1 MVTARPPAHFPT
13 PCQRVETRMSP
24 TRAQNGPAPLPP
36 ELNPRGRGKAASR
49 TSGAGRKGPSP
60 RQVRR
65 ARLLGRIARGF
76 LLAVAAA
83 TALAVLAV
91 AATGYTVL
99 QWSAKKIARVDAFAG
114 LTDRPAPSAGG
125 STTFL
130 LVGSDA
136 REGMSHADLKRL
148 HLGSVASASGR
159 RADTM
164 LMMHISP
171 QNGTV
176 TVVSL
181 PRDSYVT
188 IPAHR
193 AADGSTVRERR
204 DKLNSAYSFGGA
216 PLTVGTVERTTG
228 VRIDHYLE
236 VDFLG
241 FERLVDAIGGV
252 DVCAPTKLRDRLAGL
267 RLPKGVSHVDGETA
281 LAYVR
286 ARHLDARADLGRI
299 DRQQRFLGSMAD
311 RVTSRDVLLD
321 PRALVRFLNAALDAV
336 RADPGLTEKGLV
348 TLGTELRHASG
359 KDVRFRTVPIAN
371 PSYRVRGAG
380 AVALWDAAAA
390 KTMFTAMRE
399 DTSTGHLGK
408 QKGDSA
414 LTIPPA
420 QISVQVYNGSKT
432 VGLATSASQELSG
445 RGFDIAGPA
454 QNWRTNGVGRTILRY
469 DARYS
474 DSIKT
479 LAAAVPGARLV
490 AVPGLGHTLQ
500 VVIGSQ
506 YTGTHAVDVSAANVP
521 GISAAETAAGRA
533 ADADPC
539 S

>member
-1 MVTARPPAHFPT
+1 M
-13 PCQRVETRMSP
+13 
-24 TRAQNGPAPLPP
+24 
-36 ELNPRGRGKAASR
+36 
-49 TSGAGRKGPSP
+49 
-60 RQVRR
+60 
-65 ARLLGRIARGF
+65 
-76 LLAVAAA
+76 
-83 TALAVLAV
+83 
-91 AATGYTVL
+91 L

-390 KTMFTAMRE
+390 KTLFTAMRE
-399 DTSTGHLGK
+399 DTSTRHLGK

-454 QNWRTNGVGRTILRY
+454 QNWRTN
-469 DARYS
+469 AS
-474 DSIKT
+474 
-479 LAAAVPGARLV
+479 
-490 AVPGLGHTLQ
+490 
-500 VVIGSQ
+500 
-506 YTGTHAVDVSAANVP
+506 GTHDPALRRSLLGQHQDACRGRARRSAGGRAR
-521 GISAAETAAGRA
+521 SRSHAAGRDRLA
-533 ADADPC
+533 VHRDACRPRLGGERPRDQRRRNRGRPRGRRRPLQLVVADLDAEVVGEQRGEVQQLCRADHRTAQVVEAAERLQGRPAQVDPRQGGVADAQ
-539 S
+539 

>member
-1 MVTARPPAHFPT
+1 MPSTRPP
-13 PCQRVETRMSP
+13 Q
-24 TRAQNGPAPLPP
+24 GPAPLPP
-36 ELNPRGRGKAASR
+36 ELNPRGRTSVASR
-49 TSGAGRKGPSP
+49 PSGGRSGGPRRPS
-60 RQVRR
+60 RR
-65 ARLLGRIARGF
+65 AVGRVTRVF
-76 LLAVAAA
+76 LFTVAAC
-83 TALAVLAV
+83 TALTVLAV

-99 QWSAKKIARVDAFAG
+99 QWSAKKIARVNAFAG
-114 LTDRPAPSAGG
+114 LTDRPAPSADG

-136 REGMSHADLKRL
+136 REGMSTADMKRL
-148 HLGSVASASGR
+148 HLGTVATAAGR

-164 LMMHISP
+164 LMLHISP
-171 QNGTV
+171 QHGTV
-176 TVVSL
+176 SVVSL

-193 AADGSTVRERR
+193 SRTDGTEVKQSRN
-204 DKLNSAYSFGGA
+204 KLNSAYAWGGA
-216 PLTVGTVERTTG
+216 PLTVATVERTTG

-241 FERLVDAIGGV
+241 FVRLVDAVGGV
-252 DVCAPTKLRDRLAGL
+252 DVCAPRRLHDHKAGL
-267 RLPKGVSHVDGETA
+267 RLPKGVTHVDGETG

-299 DRQQRFLGSMAD
+299 DRQQRFLGSMVD

-336 RADPGLTEKGLV
+336 RADPGLTEKELV
-348 TLGTELRHASG
+348 TLGTQLRHASG

-380 AVALWDAAAA
+380 SVALWDEDAAS
-390 KTMFTAMRE
+390 TLFTAMRE
-399 DTSTGHLGK
+399 DTRLRRPGGK
-408 QKGDSA
+408 NGGSS
-414 LTIPPA
+414 LTIPPE
-420 QISVQVYNGSKT
+420 QISVQVYNGSPT
-432 VGLATSASQELSG
+432 VGLGTRATQELFG
-445 RGFDIAGPA
+445 RGFAVAGPA
-454 QNWRTNGVGRTILRY
+454 QNWRTRSVGPTILRY

-474 DSIKT
+474 ESIRT
-479 LAAAVPGARLV
+479 LAATLPGARLV

-506 YTGTHAVDVSAANVP
+506 YDGTHAVQVSAAASTT
-521 GISAAETAAGRA
+521 GTSAADAQGGRA